1 MLIALL
7 KVAVAT
13 SIQDRGRYGHLAQ
26 GISISGAMDV
36 ASLDATNA
44 IAGAIPGS
52 AGVEFG
58 PGPLRIE
65 VQRSGTIAFG
75 GAPRRGAPWWQ
86 TLAVRPGQTFEL
98 SPPQSGVWSYL
109 CVEGGVSAPLH
120 MGSRSTTVRE
130 GIGSWLTVGSH
141 VIAGHEETE
150 PSVPQPPPM
159 RGEIRIFGEFS
170 GAFTVGER
178 VDRMGYMLRGG
189 SFAVYDA
196 NDRSEPLLPGCVQV
210 TPSGDA
216 IALMAEAPTVGGY
229 RVEGIIHSADLRLL
243 AQTPALAPIYFRK
256 AQDTG

>member
-1 MLIALL
+1 MISILRA
-7 KVAVAT
+7 AVAT
-13 SIQDRGRYGHLAQ
+13 SIQDRGRYGHLAE
-26 GISISGAMDV
+26 GITISGAMDV

-44 IAGAIPGS
+44 LAGAMPGS
-52 AGVEFG
+52 AGIEFG

-65 VQRSGTIAFG
+65 VHQGGTIAFG

-98 SPPQSGVWSYL
+98 SSPQSGVWSYL

-130 GIGSWLTVGSH
+130 GIGSWLTAGSP
-141 VIAGHEETE
+141 VLAGHERAE

-159 RGEIRIFGEFS
+159 RGEIRMFGELL
-170 GAFTVGER
+170 GAFIVGEK

-189 SFAVYDA
+189 SFAPYEAV
-196 NDRSEPLLPGCVQV
+196 DRSEPLLPGCVQV

-229 RVEGIIHSADLRLL
+229 RVEGVIHSADLRLL
-243 AQTPALAPIYFRK
+243 AQTPALHPIYFRNLSWM
-256 AQDTG
+256 G